1 MLTTMAALMNDQIAL
16 NKRMSDAVAEVLRQ
30 HNGFIRTDEDWD
42 KDTIYCY
49 IFDEALETTTENKV
63 LAVALFDGEVC
74 VLPASSS
81 PSSSFNE
88 TLDGMTDDE
97 VLNCDGWYS
106 IFGGMCCISPTLYY
120 LCEGIEQYV

>member
-1 MLTTMAALMNDQIAL
+1 MNDQIAL
-16 NKRMSDAVAEVLRQ
+16 NKRMSDAVADVLSQ

-49 IFDEALETTTENKV
+49 IFDEVLEATTENKV

-81 PSSSFNE
+81 NE
-88 TLDGMTDDE
+88 SLYSMTDDE

-106 IFGGMCCISPTLYY
+106 IFGGMCCISPTLYNI
-120 LCEGIEQYV
+120 CEGIEQYV

>member
-16 NKRMSDAVAEVLRQ
+16 NKRMSDAVAEVLSQ

-49 IFDEALETTTENKV
+49 IFDEGLETTTENKV
-63 LAVALFDGEVC
+63 LAVALFDNEVC

-81 PSSSFNE
+81 NE
-88 TLDGMTDDE
+88 NLDGMTDDE
-97 VLNCDGWYS
+97 VR
-106 IFGGMCCISPTLYY
+106 
-120 LCEGIEQYV
+120 YVIDAINEF